1 MAATC
6 VERSGGQGYLSC
18 NRMCQVV
25 AFSHSGITAEGD
37 NCVLMQKV
45 AKEVCDMVVKGRYA
59 LPEPSKVS
67 YINEK
72 NINSLEALKDIAVIR

>member
-1 MAATC
+1 
-6 VERSGGQGYLSC
+6 
-18 NRMCQVV
+18 
-25 AFSHSGITAEGD
+25 
-37 NCVLMQKV
+37 MQKV